1 MNYYKDKITGQVY
14 AYDDGQLSVVARMNE
29 LEKLIQTKE
38 PYYIE
43 ARNNLHQSTVE
54 LERLKLQLDNAIES
68 EANEDIISVLTIEVD
83 EATEAHNQAMAI
95 YVPVDAEYQ
104 SLKTEY
110 DAILPVFFEVR
121 ENISVMKKMSAKE
134 VDAYL
139 NPPISKEQLIT
150 EAEIQKQSLLAEAN
164 NAIAPLQDA
173 VDLDMA
179 TDEEL
184 SALQKWKKYRVL
196 LNRVDTL
203 LAPNIVWPEK
213 P

>member
-43 ARNNLHQSTVE
+43 VRNNLHQSTVE

-68 EANEDIISVLTIEVD
+68 EATEDIISVLTIEVD
-83 EATEAHNQAMAI
+83 NATETYNQAMAI
-95 YVPVDAEYQ
+95 YVPVDTEYQ

-134 VDAYL
+134 VDA
-139 NPPISKEQLIT
+139 
-150 EAEIQKQSLLAEAN
+150 
-164 NAIAPLQDA
+164 
-173 VDLDMA
+173 
-179 TDEEL
+179 
-184 SALQKWKKYRVL
+184 
-196 LNRVDTL
+196 
-203 LAPNIVWPEK
+203 
-213 P
+213 